1 MKNKK
6 VIGLLLSLVLVLG
19 VALPGTLA
27 TSTDTTGS
35 DSEFSIGTGTM
46 EITERDS
53 ATPLED
59 AENKTDEIPV
69 AEDGSAIDTPA
80 CTCGTEDAT
89 HAEGC
94 PLYVT
99 PADPVCSCGTEDGTH
114 AEGCTLYV
122 APADPVCSCGTED
135 GTHVEGCTLYIAPAD
150 PVCTCGTEDGTHV
163 EGCPLYAAPADPV
176 CSCGTEND
184 VHAEDCPLY
193 VPPVEPVLP
202 EEPAHIDTCVEGCT
216 GEGCECPCHKLS
228 LFERLMACETLD
240 ELFAIVDI
248 TPEEELMALTDEE
261 NAEIE
266 AKIAALEPEPL
277 PPVVLEE
284 CENESVISEIIYP
297 AVNFDNVA
305 PFGDPVE
312 G

>member
-94 PLYVT
+94 PLHVA
-99 PADPVCSCGTEDGTH
+99 PVDPVCSCG
-114 AEGCTLYV
+114 A
-122 APADPVCSCGTED
+122 
-135 GTHVEGCTLYIAPAD
+135 
-150 PVCTCGTEDGTHV
+150 
-163 EGCPLYAAPADPV
+163 
-176 CSCGTEND
+176 END

-193 VPPVEPVLP
+193 APPVEPVLP

-228 LFERLMACETLD
+228 LFERLMACKTLD
-240 ELFAIVDI
+240 ELFAIVDA

-261 NAEIE
+261 NAKIE

-305 PFGDPVE
+305 PFGAPVE

>member
-94 PLYVT
+94 
-99 PADPVCSCGTEDGTH
+99 
-114 AEGCTLYV
+114 TLYV
-122 APADPVCSCGTED
+122 APTDPVCSCGTED
-135 GTHVEGCTLYIAPAD
+135 GTHVEGCTLYVAPAD

-176 CSCGTEND
+176 CSCGAEND

-228 LFERLMACETLD
+228 LYERLMACETLE
-240 ELFAIVDI
+240 ELFAIVDV
-248 TPEEELMALTDEE
+248 TPEEELMALTDQQ
-261 NAEIE
+261 NADIE

-305 PFGDPVE
+305 PFGAPVE